1 MIKWFADNTELT
13 TEKGKENNVLIFG
26 GVLVN
31 EEAENKIIDLMKTVK
46 GEYTF
51 PDLPVKWNFKDLEK
65 TYKELEKVD
74 DYKKMLAKSSEWRTA
89 LIENSLDIDYKIIV
103 VCLERHE
110 SDKPIKTIKET
121 LVNISF
127 AQALMR
133 VGMFAKYQTPEKK
146 FEVILDWPESSNP
159 KPFNREYYYAYN
171 RGHSANE
178 INYLSGKLKDLGFNE
193 SLYYTKST
201 HSSVL
206 QFSDII
212 IGATKDFVLK
222 TLYGIDHSLG
232 YNLTE
237 LFKVKFCGYPN
248 KTIEYGLNYSP
259 KNENY
264 KKIQK
269 ELNKKN
275 GL

>member
-31 EEAENKIIDLMKTVK
+31 EEAENKIIDLMKTIK

-65 TYKELEKVD
+65 TYKELNKVG

-89 LIENSLDIDYKIIV
+89 IIENSIDIDYKIIV

-110 SDKPIKTIKET
+110 SDKPIKMIKEK

-133 VGMFAKYQTPEKK
+133 VGMFSKYQTDETK

-159 KPFNREYYYAYN
+159 KPFNNEYYYAYN
-171 RGHSANE
+171 RGCSAEN
-178 INYLSGKLKDLGFNE
+178 INYLSGRLKDLGFNE
-193 SLYYTKST
+193 SLYYTKCT

-222 TLYGIDHSLG
+222 TLYGFENSLG
-232 YNLTE
+232 YNLTKI
-237 LFKVKFCGYPN
+237 FKVKFCGYPN

-269 ELNKKN
+269 EINKKN